1 MFVTAILASNGS
13 KEDDGKGHKGICKL
27 ILGSNREQFDRA
39 VIDFISVEMVIQFNV
54 FGPLMEDGIGSNV
67 YCGLII
73 TKQKSRCG
81 SADTKIIEKVFYPN
95 KFTGGD
101 C

>member
-1 MFVTAILASNGS
+1 
-13 KEDDGKGHKGICKL
+13 
-27 ILGSNREQFDRA
+27 
-39 VIDFISVEMVIQFNV
+39 MVIQFNV
-54 FGPLMEDGIGSNV
+54 FGPLMEGGIGSNV